1 MDKTFNITYIGALIP
16 SKGFHYLAKAWPKI
30 LKKIPTAHLF
40 VVGSAALYG
49 RKTKLGKHSLAQEPY
64 ETLILNMLKREDI
77 DLKSVTFCVV
87 LNEYDK
93 RRIIQKTQVGI
104 MNPSGRTETFGLSS
118 TDFQQQNVPVVIR
131 MKNGLL
137 GTFEPNITGLGFYTP
152 IFLHKKIIK
161 LFNNPDLRN
170 KLSKMVKIL
179 LNNDSL
185 WMNP

>member
-1 MDKTFNITYIGALIP
+1 MAQNT
-16 SKGFHYLAKAWPKI
+16 
-30 LKKIPTAHLF
+30 KKIPTAHLF

-137 GTFEPNITGLGFYTP
+137 DTFEPNITGLGFYTP